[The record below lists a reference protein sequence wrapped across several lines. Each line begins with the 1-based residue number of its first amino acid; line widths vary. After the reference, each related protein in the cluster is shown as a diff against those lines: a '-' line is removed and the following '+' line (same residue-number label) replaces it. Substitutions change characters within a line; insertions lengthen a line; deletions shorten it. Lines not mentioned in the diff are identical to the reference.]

1 MYINKK
7 GILFFMKLKCDI
19 CGKEYRA
26 YGYYR
31 SKERHLCDACIS
43 RRNKFIRRLKINIK
57 YDKEDRDGTIFRPRE
72 ADW

>member
-1 MYINKK
+1 
-7 GILFFMKLKCDI
+7 MKLKCDI

-43 RRNKFIRRLKINIK
+43 RRNKFIKRLKINIK

-72 ADW
+72 GDW